1 MRNISK
7 NFTSRNDTLIL
18 ERLIEKYGAKVVEDA
33 ITRLNEDTIYESA
46 NYDYDEESFNPRKC
60 FKWLLNAGLIDEFN
74 PSLHNVDE
82 YATLVQYAAEDAGVP
97 LDDAERVYDIVCM
110 TYDNY

>member
-7 NFTSRNDTLIL
+7 DFTSRKDTLIL
-18 ERLIEKYGAKVVEDA
+18 ERLIEKYGAKQVKNIVNKLDK
-33 ITRLNEDTIYESA
+33 NKIYESA

-60 FKWLLNAGLIDEFN
+60 FRWLLNTGLLAEFN
-74 PSLHNVDE
+74 PSLYDVDE
-82 YATLVQYAAEDAGVP
+82 YATMAQYAAEDAGIP